1 VIGRRRPTLR
11 GVAGGH
17 QRPVGFT
24 DPAPLT
30 VAEDAGHSAGDPT
43 ITDTVVTATNRF
55 AHT

>member
-1 VIGRRRPTLR
+1 MIGRRRPTLR